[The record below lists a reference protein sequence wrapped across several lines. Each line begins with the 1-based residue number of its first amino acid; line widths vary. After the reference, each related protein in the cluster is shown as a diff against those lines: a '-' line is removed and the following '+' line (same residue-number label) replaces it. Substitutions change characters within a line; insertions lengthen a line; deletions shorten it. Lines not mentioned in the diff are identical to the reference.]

1 MARSMSGALLIE
13 INKEGND
20 CLGAELG
27 RVCVKANLYI
37 AHVARALKVSRMT
50 LHSWFRGGKIRAKN
64 EKVIHAFIKLVRED
78 MEKEVLPAKNLA
90 ASRTYIKS
98 LIGDEI

>member
-1 MARSMSGALLIE
+1 MARNMSEALLIE
-13 INKEGND
+13 INRDGND

-27 RVCVKANLYI
+27 KLCAKSNLYI
-37 AHVARALKVSRMT
+37 AHVAHALKVSRMT

-78 MEKEVLPAKNLA
+78 MEKEVLPARSLA
-90 ASRTYIKS
+90 ASRAYIQEM
-98 LIGDEI
+98 IGE